1 MKLECRLMEDWKY
14 HDLKWSVP
22 DEDTEG
28 CVEDQESGKVLT
40 VLDDKFVLED
50 KDEPLS
56 DRQKWF
62 RGVKDGDGWFSLKK
76 PLTYTIPDEDTKNL
90 TEETD
95 EKEDQTEKIEDVN
108 EDSKDSNESID
119 LTKSQKRDLFALQ
132 NYGAFRN
139 MNMNTN

>member
-1 MKLECRLMEDWKY
+1 MSEVSTSSNLAQYLEVADQVAGDWRLTDEMKLECRLTEEWKY
-14 HDLKWSVP
+14 QDIKWVIP

-28 CVEDQESGKVLT
+28 CVEDQDSGKVLT
-40 VLDDKFVLED
+40 ILDDKIVLED

-90 TEETD
+90 TEVHST
-95 EKEDQTEKIEDVN
+95 
-108 EDSKDSNESID
+108 
-119 LTKSQKRDLFALQ
+119 
-132 NYGAFRN
+132 
-139 MNMNTN
+139 

>member
-1 MKLECRLMEDWKY
+1 MGDLKTPKFSSEINWP
-14 HDLKWSVP
+14 LKWSLP

-28 CVEDQESGKVLT
+28 YVEDQDTGKVLT
-40 VLDDKFVLED
+40 ILDDKIVLED

-90 TEETD
+90 TE
-95 EKEDQTEKIEDVN
+95 V
-108 EDSKDSNESID
+108 
-119 LTKSQKRDLFALQ
+119 LTVVIR
-132 NYGAFRN
+132 
-139 MNMNTN
+139 